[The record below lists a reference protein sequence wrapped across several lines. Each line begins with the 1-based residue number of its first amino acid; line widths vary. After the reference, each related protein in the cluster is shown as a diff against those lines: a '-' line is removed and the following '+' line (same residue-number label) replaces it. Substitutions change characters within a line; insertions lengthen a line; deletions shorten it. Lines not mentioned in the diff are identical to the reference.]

1 MMDRG
6 ELRTAFRLFLAA
18 AKARD
23 RASQVRVGHC
33 YDTGSGTRPN
43 RAAALYWYKR
53 AYRRGD
59 ASAANNI
66 GTIWRDQQK
75 WRRARSWFQR
85 SVKLGNE
92 DANLRIAESY
102 LQSQQDTSKA
112 ISYLKKVCQ
121 SNCVTEA
128 SAAEAERLL
137 KKLRRV
143 KVQGYGAATKTAR
156 RRS

>member
-1 MMDRG
+1 
-6 ELRTAFRLFLAA
+6 
-18 AKARD
+18 
-23 RASQVRVGHC
+23 
-33 YDTGSGTRPN
+33 
-43 RAAALYWYKR
+43 
-53 AYRRGD
+53 
-59 ASAANNI
+59 
-66 GTIWRDQQK
+66 
-75 WRRARSWFQR
+75 
-85 SVKLGNE
+85 VKLGNE